1 MLPTTQ
7 RCQLLVLLPAILFL
21 LHFLGLILQAQ
32 PEVLFEGTVAEG
44 APFKVKA
51 AITDPSGFADF
62 DDAPFELDFRCAT
75 VSTHLGSLSC
85 HCVWALDANVTPI

>member
-1 MLPTTQ
+1 MLPTNQ
-7 RCQLLVLLPAILFL
+7 GCQLPVCLTSHLFWL
-21 LHFLGLILQAQ
+21 YFLGLLLQAQ

-75 VSTHLGSLSC
+75 VSTHLRMLGVPSC
-85 HCVWALDANVTPI
+85 HCVY